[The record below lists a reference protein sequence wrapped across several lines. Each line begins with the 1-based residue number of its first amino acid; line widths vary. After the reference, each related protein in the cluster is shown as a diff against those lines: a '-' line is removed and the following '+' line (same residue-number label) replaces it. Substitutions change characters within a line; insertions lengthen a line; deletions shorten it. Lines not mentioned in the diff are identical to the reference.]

1 MLLAHYPPS
10 GAYRT
15 RRDETGSLDGNA
27 SGDDCGRVHCLFRR
41 GSRSRCVVVD
51 FRAAGL
57 IRSSQPTFPVEAVPP
72 HENDQ
77 FNGRYGRDG

>member
-15 RRDETGSLDGNA
+15 RRDEPGSLDGNA
-27 SGDDCGRVHCLFRR
+27 SGDDCGRGHGLFRR
-41 GSRSRCVVVD
+41 GACGGCVVVA

-57 IRSSQPTFPVEAVPP
+57 IWSSQPTFPVEAVPP